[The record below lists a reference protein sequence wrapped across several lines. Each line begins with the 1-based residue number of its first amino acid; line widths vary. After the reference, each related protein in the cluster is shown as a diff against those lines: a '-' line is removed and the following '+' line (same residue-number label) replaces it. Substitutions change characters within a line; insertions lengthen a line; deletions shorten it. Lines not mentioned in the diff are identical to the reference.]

1 MFASSQRAAKGKHYR
16 NAKHCCYPAYF
27 PWAFRGA
34 GWISRG
40 VVCAYSLKWNTCI
53 PHSCS
58 ALSEL
63 ISCSCANKRVYSQ
76 VRTQKKQ
83 MWRGKSVPG
92 ASSKER
98 HVVVLA
104 QKLRRGRVIISIML
118 CFLLGSRCPA
128 HGLCL
133 AAARHNCGKH
143 RSGPC
148 WVLFPHS
155 LKGAK
160 LWGCCL
166 VPRFPGLR
174 QTWRAPQNDA
184 GNLYLLTFH
193 SVTVFIGEC
202 LLYFPLFLERS
213 LFGPQKSHA
222 RTCVY
227 LVRG

>member
-16 NAKHCCYPAYF
+16 NAKHCCYSAYF
-27 PWAFRGA
+27 PWALRGA
-34 GWISRG
+34 GWISWG
-40 VVCAYSLKWNTCI
+40 IVCAYSLKWNTCI

-58 ALSEL
+58 WFPVAVLTNKFIPKLGLTKSKCEGANLCLEPQAESGTLLSWP
-63 ISCSCANKRVYSQ
+63 R
-76 VRTQKKQ
+76 
-83 MWRGKSVPG
+83 
-92 ASSKER
+92 SST
-98 HVVVLA
+98 
-104 QKLRRGRVIISIML
+104 RGRVIISITL

-133 AAARHNCGKH
+133 AAAQHNCGKD

-160 LWGCCL
+160 LGGCCL

-184 GNLYLLTFH
+184 GNLYLLTCH

-202 LLYFPLFLERS
+202 LLYFPLFLEGS
-213 LFGPQKSHA
+213 IFGPQKSRA
-222 RTCVY
+222 RTCIY
-227 LVRG
+227 LARG